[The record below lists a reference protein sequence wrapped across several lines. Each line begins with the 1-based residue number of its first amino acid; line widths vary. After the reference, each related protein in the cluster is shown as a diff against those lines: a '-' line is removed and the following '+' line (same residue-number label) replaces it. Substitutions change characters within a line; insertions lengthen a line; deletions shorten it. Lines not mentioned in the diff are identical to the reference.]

1 MANVKFLT
9 GSKADIDNQ
18 IASGKIDSGDVIFT
32 SDTDELIFMNPVS
45 GKRIMKT
52 KTQQDYVLTGTDL
65 GGLKDGTVIA
75 EGTTIDELLQLITRK
90 AIPATYIAPV
100 IKLTTD
106 NELEYEVGE
115 FVSAELQSQ
124 FIQNDAG
131 ALTAHS
137 FLKNGTL
144 LQTDNNVNSKYT
156 HVFQADENI
165 VTFESQAS
173 YEAGLIKNNNLD
185 EASPENAIEAGI
197 IKSEPVKYQ
206 GFRKLFGGTG
216 SGDIPELNSAVIRN
230 LNFQMLNPTNKTEFL
245 IDVNPGEQHVII
257 AYPSSLEEIKE
268 IAYIQMGDT
277 EMAQS
282 FTQSLVQVE
291 GANGY
296 VATEYRV
303 YTYKTDAPI
312 ASKMTFKVTI

>member
-1 MANVKFLT
+1 MINKFIEW
-9 GSKADIDNQ
+9 A
-18 IASGKIDSGDVIFT
+18 
-32 SDTDELIFMNPVS
+32 
-45 GKRIMKT
+45 
-52 KTQQDYVLTGTDL
+52 
-65 GGLKDGTVIA
+65 
-75 EGTTIDELLQLITRK
+75 
-90 AIPATYIAPV
+90 
-100 IKLTTD
+100 
-106 NELEYEVGE
+106 
-115 FVSAELQSQ
+115 
-124 FIQNDAG
+124 
-131 ALTAHS
+131 
-137 FLKNGTL
+137 
-144 LQTDNNVNSKYT
+144 
-156 HVFQADENI
+156 
-165 VTFESQAS
+165 
-173 YEAGLIKNNNLD
+173 KNNNLD
-185 EASPENAIEAGI
+185 EASPENAMEAGI

-216 SGDIPELNSAVIRN
+216 FGELPELNSAMIRN

-312 ASKMTFKVTI
+312 ASKMTFKVTIQEGLNWQKLM